1 MCECERSSRNVIVFQ
16 RAVRMSLIVQR
27 IMTAVAALSVPV
39 LIAACGARSTNSSNE
54 TFRKGERFCFLP
66 LAVVR
71 TKLSF
76 SECAWPTHH
85 HAECGW
91 FVHAGVHVVQVIGS
105 SRSKQPRTVP
115 RWRDCCFD
123 AVSYTHLTLPT

>member
-66 LAVVR
+66 LAVSGPNCRFRTTKYSPTAGEFAADKPVVR
-71 TKLSF
+71 PVLGGTGKYTG
-76 SECAWPTHH
+76 ARGQATTTRN
-85 HAECGW
+85 ADG
-91 FVHAGVHVVQVIGS
+91 
-105 SRSKQPRTVP
+105 
-115 RWRDCCFD
+115 
-123 AVSYTHLTLPT
+123 SYTQVFTLFK